1 MPILLKKILRKL
13 HIIHNIYI
21 KHKFFI
27 KKKSYAM
34 DNEDTAILDYFK
46 DKKSGFYVDVGCY
59 HPIHRNNTYLLY
71 KQNWRGINIDVSQ
84 FSVELFDHLRP
95 DDLNYNCAVSN
106 KNETV
111 KLFFQKEL
119 SQLST
124 IENDQAKKVFQGNIK
139 EKEIQAFTL
148 DEILNRDKYK
158 NVKIDFLNID
168 VEGADFKVL
177 NGLSFQKFNPELI
190 CVEIH
195 DKEIKE
201 SKIYN
206 FLKDKNYQLIWSG
219 VFSHLFLLNKKI

>member
-1 MPILLKKILRKL
+1 VLKKILRKL
-13 HIIHNIYI
+13 HIFHNIYI

-34 DNEDTAILDYFK
+34 DNEDSAVVEYFK
-46 DKKSGFYVDVGCY
+46 DKKNGFYVDVGCY

-71 KQNWRGINIDVSQ
+71 KKGWRGINIDVSQ
-84 FSVELFDHLRP
+84 FSIELFNYLRP

-106 KNETV
+106 KNEIV
-111 KLFFQKEL
+111 KIFYQKEL

-124 IENDQAKKVFQGNIK
+124 IEENQAKKVFQGNIK

-148 DEILNRDKYK
+148 DEILNEDKYK
-158 NVKIDFLNID
+158 NSKIDFLNID

-177 NGLSFQKFNPELI
+177 EGLVFDQFNPELI

-195 DKEIKE
+195 DKIIKD
-201 SKIYN
+201 SKTYK
-206 FLKDKNYQLIWSG
+206 FLSDKKYELIWSG
-219 VFSHLFLLNKKI
+219 VFSHLFKYK

>member
-1 MPILLKKILRKL
+1 
-13 HIIHNIYI
+13 
-21 KHKFFI
+21 
-27 KKKSYAM
+27 M

-46 DKKSGFYVDVGCY
+46 DKKNGFYVDVGCY

-84 FSVELFDHLRP
+84 FSVELFDYLRP

-106 KNETV
+106 KNEKV

-148 DEILNRDKYK
+148 DEILNRDKYR
-158 NVKIDFLNID
+158 NVKIDFLNIE

-177 NGLSFQKFNPELI
+177 DGLSFQKFNPELI

-201 SKIYN
+201 SKTYN
-206 FLKDKNYQLIWSG
+206 FLKEKNYQLIWSG
-219 VFSHLFLLNKKI
+219 VFSHLFSLKKKI